1 MSVEDSA
8 STDRPTADVTLSV
21 NGEPVTRTVEPRH
34 KLSDVLR
41 DELDLRS
48 VKIGC
53 EHGVC
58 GACTVTIDGAT
69 VKSCLVYA
77 VQADGT
83 EVETAEGLVGEDGS
97 LHPIQSAFHEEH
109 GLQCGFCTS
118 GFVMATRALLE
129 DDPDPDREAIQRGL
143 ADNLCRCTGYQNI
156 YRAVER
162 AAAEREAD

>member
-1 MSVEDSA
+1 M
-8 STDRPTADVTLSV
+8 TV

-48 VKIGC
+48 VRVGC

-58 GACTVTIDGAT
+58 GACTVAMDGDV

-77 VQADGT
+77 VQADGS
-83 EVETAEGLVGEDGS
+83 EVETAEGLVGEDGT
-97 LHPIQSAFHEEH
+97 LHPIQQAFHEEH
-109 GLQCGFCTS
+109 ALQCGFCTS

-129 DDPDPDREAIQRGL
+129 DDPDPDRAAIQRGL
-143 ADNLCRCTGYQNI
+143 ADNLCRCTGYQNL

-162 AAAEREAD
+162 AADELGAD

>member
-1 MSVEDSA
+1 MSAEDAPSP
-8 STDRPTADVTLSV
+8 DRPTAEVSMTV
-21 NGEPVTRTVEPRH
+21 NGEAVTRAVEPRH

-48 VKIGC
+48 VRVGC

-58 GACTVTIDGAT
+58 GACTVAMEGRT

-77 VQADGT
+77 VEADGA
-83 EVETAEGLVGEDGS
+83 EVETAEGLAADDGT
-97 LHPIQSAFHEEH
+97 LHPIQQAFHEEH
-109 GLQCGFCTS
+109 ALQCGFCTS

-162 AAAEREAD
+162 AADELGAD

>member
-1 MSVEDSA
+1 MSAEDA
-8 STDRPTADVTLSV
+8 APPDRPTAEVTMTV

-48 VKIGC
+48 VRVGC

-58 GACTVTIDGAT
+58 GACTVTLDGRT
-69 VKSCLVYA
+69 VKSCLLYA
-77 VQADGT
+77 VQADGA
-83 EVETAEGLVGEDGS
+83 EVETAEGLVGEDGT
-97 LHPIQSAFHEEH
+97 LHPVQQAFHEEH
-109 GLQCGFCTS
+109 ALQCGFCTS

-143 ADNLCRCTGYQNI
+143 ADNLCRCTGYRNI

-162 AAAEREAD
+162 AADELGAD